1 MPLLRPPTAVSCLL
15 LATVLAGCATGPA
28 PVRDT
33 APLRLAE
40 QWRVGGD
47 GGWDLLAVVESQH
60 RLFVTRGDRVE
71 VIDTR
76 SGTLV
81 GTIAGTSGVHGVALA
96 PDLGRGYTSNG
107 KTNSVKEFDLKTL
120 KVVAEAPVSG
130 INPDSIVYVPASHQL
145 ITFNGRSHDA
155 SVLDARTL
163 QVIAT
168 LPLPGAPE
176 LAADDG
182 AGQVFVNIESEPGQ
196 IARIDLKALTV
207 SAIWSLPGCDSPT
220 GLAFDSARHRLFSAC
235 AAKVMA
241 VTDSNDGHAVARIA
255 IGEHPDGAG
264 FDPIRRLVLSSNGE
278 GSLTVAREDTP
289 DSFPVVQTLTTQRG
303 ARTMTLDARSG
314 RIYLVTADYGP
325 TPAATTE
332 QPRPRPP
339 MLPGTFRVLVVEPV
353 R

>member
-1 MPLLRPPTAVSCLL
+1 MPLPRPSTAASCLL
-15 LATVLAGCATGPA
+15 LATVLGGCATGTA
-28 PVRDT
+28 PVHAT

-47 GGWDLLAVVESQH
+47 GGWDLLAFDESQH

-107 KTNSVKEFDLKTL
+107 KTHSVTEFDLKTL

-130 INPDSIVYVPASHQL
+130 MNPDSILYVPTRHLL

-155 SVLDARTL
+155 SVLDARSL
-163 QVIAT
+163 KIVAT

-176 LAADDG
+176 LAVDDG

-196 IARIDLKALTV
+196 IARIDLKALAV
-207 SAIWSLPGCDSPT
+207 SAIWSLPSCDSPT
-220 GLAFDSARHRLFSAC
+220 GLAFDSTRHRLFSAC

-241 VTDSNDGHAVARIA
+241 VTDSRDGHAVARIA

-264 FDPIRRLVLSSNGE
+264 FDPVRRLVVSSNGE
-278 GSLTVAREDTP
+278 GSLTVAHEDTA
-289 DSFPVVQTLTTQRG
+289 DSFAVVQTLPTQRG

-332 QPRPRPP
+332 QPHPRPP
-339 MLPGTFRVLVVEPV
+339 VLPGTFRVLVVEPV

>member
-1 MPLLRPPTAVSCLL
+1 MRVLSLPKTASCLL
-15 LATVLAGCATGPA
+15 LATAIAGCATGTAPA
-28 PVRDT
+28 RAT
-33 APLRLAE
+33 APLLLAA

-47 GGWDLLAVVESQH
+47 GGWDLLAVDAAQH

-76 SGTLV
+76 SGTII
-81 GTIAGTSGVHGVALA
+81 GTIPGTAGVHGVALA
-96 PDLGRGYTSNG
+96 PGLGRGYTTNG
-107 KTNSVKEFDLKTL
+107 KANSVTEFDLKTL

-130 INPDSIVYVPASHQL
+130 MNPDSIVYVPASHQL

-155 SVLDARTL
+155 SVLDAL
-163 QVIAT
+163 SLKVIAT

-176 LAADDG
+176 LAVDEG
-182 AGQVFVNIESEPGQ
+182 GGHVFVNIESEPGQ

-264 FDPIRRLVLSSNGE
+264 FNPVRRLVLSSNGE
-278 GSLTVAREDTP
+278 GSLTVAHEDTP
-289 DSFPVVQTLTTQRG
+289 DSYTVVQTLPTQRG

-325 TPAATTE
+325 TPAATAE

-339 MLPGTFRVLVVEPV
+339 VLPGTFRVLVVEPV
-353 R
+353 P